1 MLSTTTWAANAQ
13 NSEITHRADLSQTPE
28 MEVVSSISEYQPGD
42 SIKRHFHHGIEAAY
56 IVQGGM
62 VQASD
67 NPPMQ
72 LKTGAS
78 IMNLRDIPH
87 AGFKVVGEQAIK
99 LYTVHIVDK
108 DKAIYE
114 WVEWE
119 DQLAQAYLATSPHS
133 HWTQLFL
140 KPDILLKT
148 A

>member
-1 MLSTTTWAANAQ
+1 MKLALTIITKTLFIATMLSTTAWAADAQ
-13 NSEITHRADLSQTPE
+13 NSKITHRADLSQTPE

-56 IVQGGM
+56 VVQGGM

-114 WVEWE
+114 WVE
-119 DQLAQAYLATSPHS
+119 
-133 HWTQLFL
+133 
-140 KPDILLKT
+140 
-148 A
+148 